1 MLQSVRQSG
10 ARLSCR
16 ALIEGIICP
25 MIKWSLTRYFNIL
38 VALLLIAGLSSACN
52 PRIPAT
58 PATPGMP
65 AASPSSA
72 ATDSRTAQPPTPFQ
86 PSSTPIPLAALVNA
100 EGLTL
105 AAYQAEVARFSAA
118 LGRPSTAE
126 EDVRVLDDL
135 INQILLAQAAAAEG
149 FIVTPD
155 MIDERISALVA
166 ELGGEQAL
174 AAWMSGNGYI
184 ESGFRADLERAVA
197 AAWMRDRITQAV
209 PEQAEQIHARQILLA
224 TSDEATQVLNQLQN
238 GVDFASL
245 AAEYDPLAEGD
256 LGWFPRGD
264 LLDSKLD
271 EAVFALQPGAISSV
285 VQTAAGFHI
294 LQLIEMDPQHPL
306 DPAAR
311 LALQK
316 LALQSWLAER
326 RSQSNLQIFIP

>member
-1 MLQSVRQSG
+1 MLQSVHQSG
-10 ARLSCR
+10 TRLSCR

-38 VALLLIAGLSSACN
+38 VALVLFAGLLLACN
-52 PRIPAT
+52 PST

-65 AASPSSA
+65 AASPSSI
-72 ATDSRTAQPPTPFQ
+72 ATDEPTVQTPTPFQ
-86 PSSTPIPLAALVNA
+86 PSPTPLALAAQVNA
-100 EGLTL
+100 QGLTL

-126 EDVRVLDDL
+126 EDARVLDDL
-135 INQILLAQAAAAEG
+135 INQILLAQAAVEEG
-149 FIVTPD
+149 FTVTAD
-155 MIDERISALVA
+155 MIDERISTLVA

-174 AAWMSGNGYI
+174 AAWMSANGYV
-184 ESGFRADLERAVA
+184 ESDFRADLERAVA

-209 PEQAEQIHARQILLA
+209 PEQTEQIHARQILLA
-224 TSDEATQVLNQLQN
+224 NSDEAAQVLNQLHN
-238 GVDFASL
+238 GADFARL
-245 AAEYDPLAEGD
+245 AAEYDPLAKGD
-256 LGWFPRGD
+256 LGWFPRGY

-271 EAVFALQPGAISSV
+271 EAVFGLQPGAISSV

-316 LALQSWLAER
+316 LALRSWLADK